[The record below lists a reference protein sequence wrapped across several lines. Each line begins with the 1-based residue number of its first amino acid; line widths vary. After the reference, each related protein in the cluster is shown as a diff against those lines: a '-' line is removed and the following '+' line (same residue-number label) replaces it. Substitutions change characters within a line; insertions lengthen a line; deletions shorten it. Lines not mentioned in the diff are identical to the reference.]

1 VTNSDARIAALGYR
15 KCITPRQRAI
25 FRRKRWAGSHLL
37 YVATQ
42 IANRMAFVGRFYH
55 AVNVIRWRLEPYW
68 LALRI
73 RRSRRKAR
81 NNGEDHHKDC
91 AVNHD
96 FIFAV
101 SSKRYLL
108 RKDIARLA

>member
-1 VTNSDARIAALGYR
+1 M
-15 KCITPRQRAI
+15 
-25 FRRKRWAGSHLL
+25 L

-42 IANRMAFVGRFYH
+42 IANRMVFVGRFYH
-55 AVNVIRWRLEPYW
+55 AVNVIRGCLEPYW
-68 LALRI
+68 LALRFAGLGE
-73 RRSRRKAR
+73 KLATTAR
-81 NNGEDHHKDC
+81 IHHKDC

-108 RKDIARLA
+108 RKDIERLA